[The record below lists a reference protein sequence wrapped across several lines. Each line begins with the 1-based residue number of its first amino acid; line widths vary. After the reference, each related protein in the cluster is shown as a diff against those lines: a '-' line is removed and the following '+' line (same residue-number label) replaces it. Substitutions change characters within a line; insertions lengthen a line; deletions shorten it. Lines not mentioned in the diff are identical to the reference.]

1 MKHMQ
6 SDSSQVL
13 ILQRGEELIESLNSF
28 AAEQKL
34 NSAWLSG
41 LGGAGRVELG
51 FYDLNKRDYDWQ
63 VYDGP
68 LEILSLT
75 GNLTIVDDQPFWH
88 VHGVFSGRD
97 FQAIGG
103 HVRNMEVELTA
114 ELHITP
120 LSTPLTRTF
129 DDQTGLKLI
138 NHSD

>member
-1 MKHMQ
+1 MKHVQ
-6 SDSSQVL
+6 SGNSQVL

-75 GNLTIVDDQPFWH
+75 GNLTIVDGQPFWH
-88 VHGVFSGRD
+88 VHGVFSGTD

-120 LSTPLTRTF
+120 LKTLLTRTF

-138 NHSD
+138 DHSD

>member
-1 MKHMQ
+1 MQ